1 MLTPEEVVNK
11 RFTIT
16 KFREGYD
23 QDEVDDF
30 LDVVVVELRRLVAE
44 NEELRVKLNA
54 SQSSESVPAPETPVD
69 FPVAAPAL
77 NAVEPQDTINS
88 HSLLQLARKLHEEHV
103 REGLSKRDQLIRD
116 GQENASRIVRD
127 AESQARA
134 IISQL
139 ELDRK
144 AIENTI
150 DELREFENDYRGR
163 LREYI
168 ENQLEVLVREE
179 SFEAS
184 DAAYE
189 AAVAP
194 ALAAVAASSF
204 EAETRVSDYADTRVS
219 EYADTRVSDYADT
232 ASSPVVTLEHDD
244 DESDSAEEDTTP
256 SAN

>member
-1 MLTPEEVVNK
+1 LAFWSDQEGALVLTPEDVVNK
-11 RFTIT
+11 RFTVT

-30 LDVVVVELRRLVAE
+30 LDTVVVEFRRLAAE
-44 NEELRVKLNA
+44 NEELRVQLNA
-54 SQSSESVPAPETPVD
+54 SSSGESEPAPKPTED
-69 FPVAAPAL
+69 FPSAAA
-77 NAVEPQDTINS
+77 AMVSADPQETTNS

-103 REGLSKRDQLIRD
+103 REGLTKRDQLIRD
-116 GQENASRIVRD
+116 GQEQGSRIVRD
-127 AESQARA
+127 AETQART

-168 ENQLEVLVREE
+168 ENQLEILVREE
-179 SFEAS
+179 SFEAA

-189 AAVAP
+189 AAVTP
-194 ALAAVAASSF
+194 ELAAVTT
-204 EAETRVSDYADTRVS
+204 EAEVGDYTDTS
-219 EYADTRVSDYADT
+219 
-232 ASSPVVTLEHDD
+232 SSPVVTPNDS
-244 DESDSAEEDTTP
+244 DEAEDEAEGAVEDTKP
-256 SAN
+256 GAN

>member
-1 MLTPEEVVNK
+1 MLTPEDVVNK
-11 RFTIT
+11 RFTVT

-30 LDVVVVELRRLVAE
+30 LDTVVVEFRRLAAE
-44 NEELRVKLNA
+44 NEELRVQLNSA
-54 SQSSESVPAPETPVD
+54 QSGDSEPAPKITED
-69 FPVAAPAL
+69 FPAAAAAL
-77 NAVEPQDTINS
+77 VSADPQETTNS

-103 REGLSKRDQLIRD
+103 REGLTKRDQLIRD

-127 AESQARA
+127 AETQARTLV
-134 IISQL
+134 SQL

-179 SFEAS
+179 FFEAA

-194 ALAAVAASSF
+194 ELGAVAP
-204 EAETRVSDYADTRVS
+204 EAEVGDFTDN
-219 EYADTRVSDYADT
+219 
-232 ASSPVVTLEHDD
+232 SSNPFATNEAGATGAEGETE
-244 DESDSAEEDTTP
+244 DEAAGAVEDTKP
-256 SAN
+256 GEN